1 MVNPM
6 VVEGQACGG
15 TTQGIGQALYEEMTY
30 DASGQPLASTLA
42 DYILPGA
49 REVPRIRIYHIETPS
64 PYTEFGIKGV
74 SEGATM
80 GTVSVILSA
89 INNALHPLGA
99 EVNEI
104 PATPRRII
112 EAIQRARASTRQGEG
127 R

>member
-1 MVNPM
+1 MR
-6 VVEGQACGG
+6 
-15 TTQGIGQALYEEMTY
+15 
-30 DASGQPLASTLA
+30 SR
-42 DYILPGA
+42 A